1 MISEKIFSSRG
12 CKSKELMLSEFRD
25 YCLATHRENKPMVMD
40 EDNCASLYRD
50 EVGWTIHRKRAW
62 TALFS
67 GSHYDYIDFSINV
80 GSEAGTE
87 ASRAKI
93 RTWMK
98 NLSEFFHSVDFVHS
112 RPLANWLQSKP
123 AGTVESVLEIE
134 GQEYLIYLA
143 DAREV
148 VDPSA
153 NSPIQAVLKLPL
165 PAGRYEARVYSPS
178 SGGYSPA
185 IWIESTGVAE
195 IDLPAFKEDIVIRAR
210 ARPRPKR

>member
-1 MISEKIFSSRG
+1 
-12 CKSKELMLSEFRD
+12 
-25 YCLATHRENKPMVMD
+25 MVMD

-62 TALFS
+62 TALLS

-80 GSEAGTE
+80 GAEAGTE

-98 NLSEFFHSVDFVHS
+98 NLSEFFHSFDFVRS
-112 RPLANWLQSKP
+112 RALSNWLQSKP
-123 AGTVESVLEIE
+123 AGTVESVLGIE
-134 GQEYLIYLA
+134 GEEYVVYLA

-148 VDPSA
+148 TDPAGQFTHSR
-153 NSPIQAVLKLPL
+153 PRLKLPL

-185 IWIESTGVAE
+185 IWIQSSGLAE
-195 IDLPAFKEDIVIRAR
+195 IDLPSFKEDIVIRVR
-210 ARPRPKR
+210 SRPKIVTRVPKSKPVVAQTSSPPLRRKVQFRIVIVEQFS